1 MHLNK
6 LLTILSQSK
15 LPHSSTSVTFPT
27 SYCKVSIEM
36 MYREEV
42 ERLQQMTGVREL
54 QAEFIGGDICHGVTF
69 EIFSEDSEFQMEGF

>member
-1 MHLNK
+1 MNLNK

-15 LPHSSTSVTFPT
+15 LPHSGSSVTFPT
-27 SYCKVSIEM
+27 SYCKVSLEM
-36 MYREEV
+36 MDTQEY

-69 EIFSEDSEFQMEGF
+69 EVFAEDGQMTLDGF

>member
-1 MHLNK
+1 MHLNR

-27 SYCKVSIEM
+27 SYCKVHLEM
-36 MYREEV
+36 MDTEEY
-42 ERLQQMTGVREL
+42 ERLKQMMGIREL

-69 EIFSEDSEFQMEGF
+69 EVFSEDGQMTLEGF

>member
-15 LPHSSTSVTFPT
+15 LPNSGSSVAFPT
-27 SYCKVSIEM
+27 SYCKVNLEM
-36 MYREEV
+36 MHQDEY
-42 ERLQQMTGVREL
+42 ERLEQMTGIREL

-69 EIFSEDSEFQMEGF
+69 EVFAEDGQMTLEGF